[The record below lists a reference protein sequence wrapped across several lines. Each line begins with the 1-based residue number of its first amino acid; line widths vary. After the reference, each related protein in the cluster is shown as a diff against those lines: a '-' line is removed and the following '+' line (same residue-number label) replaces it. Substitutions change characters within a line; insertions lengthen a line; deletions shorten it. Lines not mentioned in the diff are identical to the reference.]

1 MITGLRIHG
10 MVSMNMQ
17 TQANPSGDRVPDIKT
32 PISEHRGH
40 PVNSTDVGVY
50 YSRTDN
56 LVVQGRVLS
65 DQEQIQKLADAMRS
79 VGPGKVMLI
88 EASGPRDG
96 DYTDDLRRTL
106 PAALALVPPGQR
118 PEIRLFVS
126 DGRPVVGDQNNPN
139 GPYND
144 FATFLQGQDRN
155 RPGSGTVQTD
165 SSQSV
170 PRAVPNW
177 NNPAVV
183 DFFIENR
190 VQPAVQLA
198 KDLGIGSVMVDD
210 HIGIPPGTSMDA
222 FKRVNGFNDSQVQN
236 AITGA
241 YERVL
246 GTIDSAGLN
255 TGISSAADPQGSLR
269 MGIDMARLAPRSDV
283 VEIQG
288 YRPTVD
294 GVQRMA
300 DNLYENISNNFE
312 RYRGV
317 DEFRVALATR
327 ANGQDI
333 SAGTLQ
339 GQQAVVDRL
348 EERLGDLYRQKG
360 ATPPEVNSSLWAHQ
374 HFFEDPTLRRG
385 DEGQR
390 VTRLQEALNGA
401 GIRVNG
407 EPLPTSGNFLDM
419 TKTAVEQYQRQS
431 GLTVTGEANKETQV
445 ALGIHPGLPFVQ
457 NPQQSPQQP
466 QTPPTTEQPTT
477 PAPIQSEPKLS
488 PGAGAQADKPPTTT
502 QTPPPVQADKPPAPA
517 NIDPQPPAQTDKP
530 QPPVNTAP
538 VAQAD
543 KPPAPAITDPQPLA
557 QTDKSPTTTQ
567 TPPPVQADKPPA
579 PANTDTQPLAQ
590 TGKPSTITQI
600 PSPAQTDRPS
610 VPVNVD
616 PQPPAQTDKP
626 LISNPNHPDNRLYQ
640 QALSNLEQLGP
651 SGGFKSRE
659 DLEKAAAAVAVDAKA
674 TGLKEID
681 HISKTNAPNGQSY
694 LVAVQGDPTNPA
706 AKSSYIDYNQAT
718 NQTVAQSTG
727 MAESQKP
734 AVQAQSVPQTEL
746 PMQDMNKVALGAR

>member
-1 MITGLRIHG
+1 
-10 MVSMNMQ
+10 MNTRTQ
-17 TQANPSGDRVPDIKT
+17 PEQAQANPNGDRVPDIRT
-32 PISEHRGH
+32 PISENRGH
-40 PVNSTDVGVY
+40 PVNSADVGVY

-65 DQEQIQKLADAMRS
+65 DQEQIEKLADAMRS
-79 VGPGKVMLI
+79 VGPGKVMLL

-106 PAALALVPPGQR
+106 PAALALVPAEQR

-126 DGRPVVGDQNNPN
+126 DGRPVIGDQNNPN

-155 RPGSGTVQTD
+155 RAGSGTVQTD
-165 SSQSV
+165 SSQSLA
-170 PRAVPNW
+170 RAVPNW

-198 KDLGIGSVMVDD
+198 RDMGIGTVVVDD
-210 HIGIPPGTSMDA
+210 HIGIPPGPSMDA
-222 FKRVNGFNDSQVQN
+222 FKRANGFNDSQAQN

-294 GVQRMA
+294 GVQKMA
-300 DNLYENISNNFE
+300 DNFYNNISENFE
-312 RYRGV
+312 KYRGV
-317 DEFRVALATR
+317 DEFRIALATR

-390 VTRLQEALNGA
+390 VTRLQEALNNA

-419 TKTAVEQYQRQS
+419 TKAAVEQYQRQS
-431 GLTVTGEANKETQV
+431 GLPVTGEANKDTQV
-445 ALGIHPGLPFVQ
+445 ALGIHPGLQFVQ
-457 NPQQSPQQP
+457 NSQQSPPQP
-466 QTPPTTEQPTT
+466 QTPPTSEQPTT
-477 PAPIQSEPKLS
+477 PAPITPALNQSEPKSS
-488 PGAGAQADKPPTTT
+488 PQTDTPPSAVQTPPPAQADRPPAPANTDPQPPAQADKP
-502 QTPPPVQADKPPAPA
+502 QPPANTAPAAPADKPPALT
-517 NIDPQPPAQTDKP
+517 NTDPQPSAQTDKP
-530 QPPVNTAP
+530 QPPANTAP
-538 VAQAD
+538 
-543 KPPAPAITDPQPLA
+543 
-557 QTDKSPTTTQ
+557 S
-567 TPPPVQADKPPA
+567 
-579 PANTDTQPLAQ
+579 
-590 TGKPSTITQI
+590 
-600 PSPAQTDRPS
+600 AQTDRP
-610 VPVNVD
+610 PAPTNTD
-616 PQPPAQTDKP
+616 PQPPTQTDKP
-626 LISNPNHPDNRLYQ
+626 AISNPNHPDNRLYQ
-640 QALSNLEQLGP
+640 QAMSNLEQLGP
-651 SGGFKSRE
+651 SGGFRSRE
-659 DLEKAAAAVAVDAKA
+659 DMEKAAAAVAVDAKA
-674 TGLKEID
+674 TGLKDID
-681 HISKTNAPNGQSY
+681 HISKTTAPNGQSY

-718 NQTVAQSTG
+718 TQTVAQSTS

-734 AVQAQSVPQTEL
+734 AVQAQPAPQTEQ
-746 PMQDMNKVALGAR
+746 PMQETNRVATGGR

>member
-1 MITGLRIHG
+1 
-10 MVSMNMQ
+10 MNMQ
-17 TQANPSGDRVPDIKT
+17 TQPEQAQANPGGERVPDIKT
-32 PISEHRGH
+32 PISENRSH
-40 PVNSTDVGVY
+40 PVNSADVGVY

-65 DQEQIQKLADAMRS
+65 DQEQIEKLADAMRS

-106 PAALALVPPGQR
+106 PAALELVPPAQR

-126 DGRPVVGDQNNPN
+126 DGRPVVGDQSNPN

-165 SSQSV
+165 SSQSLA
-170 PRAVPNW
+170 RAVPNW

-198 KDLGIGSVMVDD
+198 RDLGIGSVMVDD
-210 HIGIPPGTSMDA
+210 HIGIPPGPAMDA
-222 FKRVNGFNDSQVQN
+222 FKRVNGFNNDSQAQN

-300 DNLYENISNNFE
+300 DNLYDNISNNFE

-317 DEFRVALATR
+317 DEFRIALATR
-327 ANGQDI
+327 ANGEDI

-390 VTRLQEALNGA
+390 VTQLQEALNGA

-407 EPLPTSGNFLDM
+407 EPLPTTGNYLDM

-431 GLTVTGEANKETQV
+431 GLAVTGEANKETQV

-457 NPQQSPQQP
+457 NQQQSPQQP
-466 QTPPTTEQPTT
+466 QTPPATEQPTT
-477 PAPIQSEPKLS
+477 PAPTQSDPRLS
-488 PGAGAQADKPPTTT
+488 PGAGAPADGVPRQEAPANTSPQPPAQTDSPPTTTQAPPPVQAERPSAPAITDPQPPAQTDRPPTTT
-502 QTPPPVQADKPPAPA
+502 QTPPP
-517 NIDPQPPAQTDKP
+517 
-530 QPPVNTAP
+530 
-538 VAQAD
+538 AQAER
-543 KPPAPAITDPQPLA
+543 PSAPGITDPQPPV
-557 QTDKSPTTTQ
+557 QTDRPPTITQ
-567 TPPPVQADKPPA
+567 TP
-579 PANTDTQPLAQ
+579 T
-590 TGKPSTITQI
+590 
-600 PSPAQTDRPS
+600 PAQTDRPAI
-610 VPVNVD
+610 PVNAE
-616 PQPPAQTDKP
+616 PQPSTQTDRP

-651 SGGFKSRE
+651 GGGFKSRE

-674 TGLKEID
+674 TGLNEID
-681 HISKTNAPNGQSY
+681 HISKTTAPNGQSY

-718 NQTVAQSTG
+718 SQTVAQSTG

-734 AVQAQSVPQTEL
+734 AVQAQSVPQTDL
-746 PMQDMNKVALGAR
+746 PTQDMNKVALGGR

>member
-17 TQANPSGDRVPDIKT
+17 TQSEQTQANPSGERVPDIKT

-126 DGRPVVGDQNNPN
+126 DGRPVIGDQNNPN

-190 VQPAVQLA
+190 VRPAVQLA

-210 HIGIPPGTSMDA
+210 HIGIPPGPSMDA

-246 GTIDSAGLN
+246 GTIDSAGLD

-517 NIDPQPPAQTDKP
+517 NTDTQPPAQ
-530 QPPVNTAP
+530 
-538 VAQAD
+538 AD
-543 KPPAPAITDPQPLA
+543 
-557 QTDKSPTTTQ
+557 
-567 TPPPVQADKPPA
+567 
-579 PANTDTQPLAQ
+579 
-590 TGKPSTITQI
+590 KPSTITQI

-718 NQTVAQSTG
+718 NQTVAQSTS

>member
-1 MITGLRIHG
+1 
-10 MVSMNMQ
+10 MNAQ
-17 TQANPSGDRVPDIKT
+17 TQPNPSGERVPDIKT
-32 PISEHRGH
+32 PISEHRSH

-65 DQEQIQKLADAMRS
+65 DQQQIEKLADAMRS
-79 VGPGKVMLI
+79 VGPGKVMLL

-155 RPGSGTVQTD
+155 RAGSGTVQTD

-183 DFFIENR
+183 DFFVENR
-190 VQPAVQLA
+190 VQPAVKLA

-210 HIGIPPGTSMDA
+210 HIGIPPGPSMDA
-222 FKRVNGFNDSQVQN
+222 FKRVNGFNDSQTQN

-294 GVQRMA
+294 GVQKMA
-300 DNLYENISNNFE
+300 DNLYDNISNNFE

-317 DEFRVALATR
+317 DEFRIALATR

-333 SAGTLQ
+333 AAGTLQ

-360 ATPPEVNSSLWAHQ
+360 AKPPEVNSSLWAHQ

-390 VTRLQEALNGA
+390 VTRLQEALNNA
-401 GIRVNG
+401 GIRVKG

-431 GLTVTGEANKETQV
+431 GLAVTGEANKETQV

-466 QTPPTTEQPTT
+466 QTPPATAQPTT
-477 PAPIQSEPKLS
+477 PAPTQSDPKSSLQTDPPVTTTQVPPPAPIS
-488 PGAGAQADKPPTTT
+488 TDPQSSAQTEKRQPPVTPAAAQADKPAAPTSTDPQPPAQADKPPTIT
-502 QTPPPVQADKPPAPA
+502 QT
-517 NIDPQPPAQTDKP
+517 
-530 QPPVNTAP
+530 
-538 VAQAD
+538 
-543 KPPAPAITDPQPLA
+543 
-557 QTDKSPTTTQ
+557 
-567 TPPPVQADKPPA
+567 
-579 PANTDTQPLAQ
+579 
-590 TGKPSTITQI
+590 
-600 PSPAQTDRPS
+600 PSPAQTDRPAA
-610 VPVNVD
+610 PVNIN
-616 PQPPAQTDKP
+616 PQTPTQTDKP
-626 LISNPNHPDNRLYQ
+626 LISSPDYPDKGLHKLYN
-640 QALSNLEQLGP
+640 QAVANLEQLGP

-659 DLEKAAAAVAVDAKA
+659 DLEKAAVA
-674 TGLKEID
+674 EIGRA
-681 HISKTNAPNGQSY
+681 H
-694 LVAVQGDPTNPA
+694 V
-706 AKSSYIDYNQAT
+706 
-718 NQTVAQSTG
+718 
-727 MAESQKP
+727 
-734 AVQAQSVPQTEL
+734 
-746 PMQDMNKVALGAR
+746 

>member
-1 MITGLRIHG
+1 
-10 MVSMNMQ
+10 MN
-17 TQANPSGDRVPDIKT
+17 TQAKANPSGERVPDIKT

-65 DQEQIQKLADAMRS
+65 DQQQIEKLADAMRS

-144 FATFLQGQDRN
+144 FATFLQQQDRN
-155 RPGSGTVQTD
+155 KPGSGTVQTD

-183 DFFIENR
+183 DFFIEKR

-198 KDLGIGSVMVDD
+198 KDLGIGAVMVDD
-210 HIGIPPGTSMDA
+210 HIGIPPGPSMDA
-222 FKRVNGFNDSQVQN
+222 FKRVNGFNDSQTQN

-294 GVQRMA
+294 GVQKMA
-300 DNLYENISNNFE
+300 DNLYDNISNNFE

-317 DEFRVALATR
+317 DEFRIALATR

-333 SAGTLQ
+333 AAGTLQ

-348 EERLGDLYRQKG
+348 EERLGELYRQKG

-419 TKTAVEQYQRQS
+419 TKQAVEQYQRQS

-445 ALGIHPGLPFVQ
+445 ALGIHPGLRFVQ
-457 NPQQSPQQP
+457 NQQQSPQQP
-466 QTPPTTEQPTT
+466 QTPPTTAQPTT
-477 PAPIQSEPKLS
+477 PAPTQSESKLS
-488 PGAGAQADKPPTTT
+488 LGTGAPADGVPRPVDDVRKRQEPLTSTDPQPPAQADKPPTTT
-502 QTPPPVQADKPPAPA
+502 QTPPPA
-517 NIDPQPPAQTDKP
+517 
-530 QPPVNTAP
+530 
-538 VAQAD
+538 
-543 KPPAPAITDPQPLA
+543 
-557 QTDKSPTTTQ
+557 
-567 TPPPVQADKPPA
+567 QADKPPA
-579 PANTDTQPLAQ
+579 PANTDP
-590 TGKPSTITQI
+590 
-600 PSPAQTDRPS
+600 RPS
-610 VPVNVD
+610 
-616 PQPPAQTDKP
+616 AQTDKP
-626 LISNPNHPDNRLYQ
+626 QPPANTAPAAQADKPPAPANTDPQLPTQTAKLLISNPNHPDNRLYQ
-640 QALSNLEQLGP
+640 QAISSLEQLGP

-674 TGLKEID
+674 TGLKAID

-706 AKSSYIDYNQAT
+706 AKSAYIDYNQAT
-718 NQTVAQSTG
+718 SQTVAQSTS

-734 AVQAQSVPQTEL
+734 VVHAQSVPQAE
-746 PMQDMNKVALGAR
+746 PSMQDTNKAAPAVRMNA

>member
-1 MITGLRIHG
+1 MIGGLRIHG
-10 MVSMNMQ
+10 TVSMNMQ
-17 TQANPSGDRVPDIKT
+17 AQANPSGERVPDIKT

-126 DGRPVVGDQNNPN
+126 DGRPVIGDQNNPN

-144 FATFLQGQDRN
+144 FATFLQQQDRN
-155 RPGSGTVQTD
+155 KPGSGTVQTD
-165 SSQSV
+165 NSQSV

-183 DFFIENR
+183 DFFVENR
-190 VQPAVQLA
+190 VQPAVKLA

-210 HIGIPPGTSMDA
+210 HIGIPPGPSMDA
-222 FKRVNGFNDSQVQN
+222 FKRVNGFNDTQVQN

-269 MGIDMARLAPRSDV
+269 MGIDMARLAPRADV

-294 GVQRMA
+294 GVQKMA
-300 DNLYENISNNFE
+300 DNLYDNISNNFE

-317 DEFRVALATR
+317 DEFRIALATR

-348 EERLGDLYRQKG
+348 EERLGELYRQKG
-360 ATPPEVNSSLWAHQ
+360 ATPPEVNCSLWAHQ

-431 GLTVTGEANKETQV
+431 GLAVTGEANKETQV

-457 NPQQSPQQP
+457 NQQQTPQQP
-466 QTPPTTEQPTT
+466 QTPPTTGQPTT
-477 PAPIQSEPKLS
+477 LAPTQSDPKLS
-488 PGAGAQADKPPTTT
+488 PGAGVPAGGVPRQGDDVRKRQEALTNTDPQPPAQADKPPTTI
-502 QTPPPVQADKPPAPA
+502 QTPPPVQADKPPAP
-517 NIDPQPPAQTDKP
+517 
-530 QPPVNTAP
+530 
-538 VAQAD
+538 
-543 KPPAPAITDPQPLA
+543 
-557 QTDKSPTTTQ
+557 
-567 TPPPVQADKPPA
+567 
-579 PANTDTQPLAQ
+579 
-590 TGKPSTITQI
+590 
-600 PSPAQTDRPS
+600 
-610 VPVNVD
+610 VNVD
-616 PQPPAQTDKP
+616 PQPPTQTDKP
-626 LISNPNHPDNRLYQ
+626 LISNSNHPDNRLYQ
-640 QALSNLEQLGP
+640 QAITNLEQLGP

-674 TGLKEID
+674 TGLNQID

-706 AKSSYIDYNQAT
+706 AKSAYIDYNQAT
-718 NQTVAQSTG
+718 SQTVAQSTS

-746 PMQDMNKVALGAR
+746 PMQDTNKVALGVR

>member
-1 MITGLRIHG
+1 
-10 MVSMNMQ
+10 MNTRTQ
-17 TQANPSGDRVPDIKT
+17 PEQAQANPNGERVPDIRT
-32 PISEHRGH
+32 PISEHRSH
-40 PVNSTDVGVY
+40 PVNSADVGVY

-65 DQEQIQKLADAMRS
+65 DQEQIEKLADAMRS

-106 PAALALVPPGQR
+106 PAAMALVPPGQR

-144 FATFLQGQDRN
+144 FATFLQEQDRN

-165 SSQSV
+165 SSQSLA
-170 PRAVPNW
+170 RAVPNW

-198 KDLGIGSVMVDD
+198 RDLGIGSVMVDD
-210 HIGIPPGTSMDA
+210 HIGIPPGPSMDA
-222 FKRVNGFNDSQVQN
+222 FKRVNGFNDSQAQN

-300 DNLYENISNNFE
+300 DNLYDNISNNFE

-317 DEFRVALATR
+317 DEFRIALATR
-327 ANGQDI
+327 ANGEDI

-390 VTRLQEALNGA
+390 VIRLQEALNEA

-407 EPLPTSGNFLDM
+407 EPLPTSGSFLDM
-419 TKTAVEQYQRQS
+419 TKAAVEQYQRQS
-431 GLTVTGEANKETQV
+431 GLAVTGEANKETQV

-457 NPQQSPQQP
+457 NQPQSPQQS
-466 QTPPTTEQPTT
+466 QTPPATEQPATPAPTT
-477 PAPIQSEPKLS
+477 PAPTTPMPTTPAPTQTEPRS
-488 PGAGAQADKPPTTT
+488 PPQADTPAPTT
-502 QTPPPVQADKPPAPA
+502 QIPPPAPA
-517 NIDPQPPAQTDKP
+517 NIDPQP
-530 QPPVNTAP
+530 
-538 VAQAD
+538 
-543 KPPAPAITDPQPLA
+543 
-557 QTDKSPTTTQ
+557 S
-567 TPPPVQADKPPA
+567 
-579 PANTDTQPLAQ
+579 
-590 TGKPSTITQI
+590 
-600 PSPAQTDRPS
+600 
-610 VPVNVD
+610 
-616 PQPPAQTDKP
+616 AQTDKP

-640 QALSNLEQLGP
+640 HAISNLEQLGP
-651 SGGFKSRE
+651 SGGFRSRE

-681 HISKTNAPNGQSY
+681 HISKTVAPNGQSY
-694 LVAVQGDPTNPA
+694 LVAVQGDPANPA
-706 AKSSYIDYNQAT
+706 AKSAYIDYNQAT
-718 NQTVAQSTG
+718 SQTVAQSSS
-727 MAESQKP
+727 MAEPHKV
-734 AVQAQSVPQTEL
+734 AVQAQSVAQAE
-746 PMQDMNKVALGAR
+746 PMQDTNRVAMGAR

>member
-1 MITGLRIHG
+1 MMAGLRIHG

-17 TQANPSGDRVPDIKT
+17 TQTNPGGERIPDIRT
-32 PISEHRGH
+32 PISENRGH
-40 PVNSTDVGVY
+40 PVNSADVGVY

-65 DQEQIQKLADAMRS
+65 DQEQIEKLADAMRS
-79 VGPGKVMLI
+79 VGPGKVMLL

-106 PAALALVPPGQR
+106 PAALALVPPDQR

-126 DGRPVVGDQNNPN
+126 DGRPVVGDRNNPN

-144 FATFLQGQDRN
+144 FATFLQEQDRN
-155 RPGSGTVQTD
+155 RAGSGTVQTD
-165 SSQSV
+165 SSQSLA
-170 PRAVPNW
+170 RAVPNW

-198 KDLGIGSVMVDD
+198 RDLGIGSVMVDD
-210 HIGIPPGTSMDA
+210 HIGIPPGPSMDA
-222 FKRVNGFNDSQVQN
+222 FKRVNGFNDSQAQN

-255 TGISSAADPQGSLR
+255 TGISSAAEPQGSLR

-288 YRPTVD
+288 YRPTVE

-300 DNLYENISNNFE
+300 DNLYDNISNNFE

-317 DEFRVALATR
+317 DEFRIALATR
-327 ANGQDI
+327 ANGEDI

-348 EERLGDLYRQKG
+348 EERLGELYRQKG

-390 VTRLQEALNGA
+390 VSRLQEALNDA

-407 EPLPTSGNFLDM
+407 EPLPTTGNFLDM
-419 TKTAVEQYQRQS
+419 TKAAVEQYQRQS
-431 GLTVTGEANKETQV
+431 GLAVTGEANKETQV

-457 NPQQSPQQP
+457 NNQQSPQQP
-466 QTPPTTEQPTT
+466 QTPPTAEQPTT
-477 PAPIQSEPKLS
+477 PAPTIPV
-488 PGAGAQADKPPTTT
+488 
-502 QTPPPVQADKPPAPA
+502 PPPVPT
-517 NIDPQPPAQTDKP
+517 NTDPQPPAQTDRP
-530 QPPVNTAP
+530 QPPANPAP
-538 VAQAD
+538 AAPTD
-543 KPPAPAITDPQPLA
+543 RPPAPT
-557 QTDKSPTTTQ
+557 
-567 TPPPVQADKPPA
+567 
-579 PANTDTQPLAQ
+579 NT
-590 TGKPSTITQI
+590 
-600 PSPAQTDRPS
+600 
-610 VPVNVD
+610 D
-616 PQPPAQTDKP
+616 PQPPAQTDRPQPPANPAPAAPTDRPPSPTNIDPQPSTQTDRP
-626 LISNPNHPDNRLYQ
+626 LISDPNHPDNRLYQ

-674 TGLKEID
+674 TGLNEID
-681 HISKTNAPNGQSY
+681 HISKTTAPNGQSY
-694 LVAVQGDPTNPA
+694 LVAVQGDPTDPA

-718 NQTVAQSTG
+718 SQTVAQSTG

-734 AVQAQSVPQTEL
+734 AVQAQSAPQTEL
-746 PMQDMNKVALGAR
+746 PMQDTNKVALAAR

>member
-1 MITGLRIHG
+1 
-10 MVSMNMQ
+10 MNAQ
-17 TQANPSGDRVPDIKT
+17 TQPNPSGERVPDIKT
-32 PISEHRGH
+32 PISENQGH
-40 PVNSTDVGVY
+40 PVNSRDVGVY

-65 DQEQIQKLADAMRS
+65 DQEQIEKLADAMRS

-106 PAALALVPPGQR
+106 PAALQLVPPEQR

-126 DGRPVVGDQNNPN
+126 DGRPVVGDQSNPN

-155 RPGSGTVQTD
+155 KAGSGTVQTD
-165 SSQSV
+165 SSQSL

-198 KDLGIGSVMVDD
+198 KDLGIGTVVVDD

-222 FKRVNGFNDSQVQN
+222 FKRVNGFNDSQAQN
-236 AITGA
+236 TITSA

-269 MGIDMARLAPRSDV
+269 MGIDIARLAPRSDV

-294 GVQRMA
+294 GVQKMA
-300 DNLYENISNNFE
+300 DNLYDNISNNFE
-312 RYRGV
+312 KYRGV
-317 DEFRVALATR
+317 DEFRIALATR

-333 SAGTLQ
+333 AAGTLQ

-390 VTRLQEALNGA
+390 VTRLQEALNNA

-419 TKTAVEQYQRQS
+419 TKSAVEQYQRQS

-445 ALGIHPGLPFVQ
+445 ALGIHPGLQFVQ
-457 NPQQSPQQP
+457 NQQQSAPQP
-466 QTPPTTEQPTT
+466 QPQPQPTTEQPTT
-477 PAPIQSEPKLS
+477 PAPTQSQPKS
-488 PGAGAQADKPPTTT
+488 PPQTDTPAPTTPAPPPAQADR
-502 QTPPPVQADKPPAPA
+502 PPAPTS
-517 NIDPQPPAQTDKP
+517 IDPQPSAQTDK
-530 QPPVNTAP
+530 QPPPATTAP
-538 VAQAD
+538 A
-543 KPPAPAITDPQPLA
+543 
-557 QTDKSPTTTQ
+557 
-567 TPPPVQADKPPA
+567 VQMDKPPA
-579 PANTDTQPLAQ
+579 PANTDPQPTAQVDRPPPVTQTPPPVQAERPPAPANTDPQAPAQ
-590 TGKPSTITQI
+590 ADRPPTITQA
-600 PSPAQTDRPS
+600 PSPAQTDRPAA
-610 VPVNVD
+610 PANVE
-616 PQPPAQTDKP
+616 PQPSMPTDKT
-626 LISNPNHPDNRLYQ
+626 LISSPNHPDNRLYQ
-640 QALSNLEQLGP
+640 QAMSNLEQLGP

-681 HISKTNAPNGQSY
+681 HISKTIAPNGQSY

-706 AKSSYIDYNQAT
+706 AKSAYIDYNQAT
-718 NQTVAQSTG
+718 SQTVAQSTG

-734 AVQAQSVPQTEL
+734 AAQAQSVAHSEL
-746 PMQDMNKVALGAR
+746 PTQEMNKKALSVG

>member
-1 MITGLRIHG
+1 

-17 TQANPSGDRVPDIKT
+17 TQAEPAQSNPSGERIPDIRT
-32 PISEHRGH
+32 PISENRGH
-40 PVNSTDVGVY
+40 PVNSADVGVY

-65 DQEQIQKLADAMRS
+65 DQEQIEKLADAMRS

-126 DGRPVVGDQNNPN
+126 DGRPVIGDQNSPN

-144 FATFLQGQDRN
+144 FATFLQEQDRN
-155 RPGSGTVQTD
+155 RAGSGTVQTD
-165 SSQSV
+165 GSQSLA
-170 PRAVPNW
+170 RAVPNW

-198 KDLGIGSVMVDD
+198 RDLGISSVMVDD
-210 HIGIPPGTSMDA
+210 HIGIPPGPSMDA
-222 FKRVNGFNDSQVQN
+222 FKRVNGFNDSQAQN

-246 GTIDSAGLN
+246 GTIDSAGLD

-300 DNLYENISNNFE
+300 DNLYDNISNNFE

-327 ANGQDI
+327 ANGEDI
-333 SAGTLQ
+333 SASTLQ

-348 EERLGDLYRQKG
+348 EERLGELYRQKG

-390 VTRLQEALNGA
+390 VTRLQEALNDA

-419 TKTAVEQYQRQS
+419 TKAAVEQYQRQS
-431 GLTVTGEANKETQV
+431 GLAVTGEANKETQV

-457 NPQQSPQQP
+457 NQQQNQQPSPQQT
-466 QTPPTTEQPTT
+466 QTPPTSEQPATPAPTT
-477 PAPIQSEPKLS
+477 PAPATPA
-488 PGAGAQADKPPTTT
+488 PT
-502 QTPPPVQADKPPAPA
+502 QTEPRSP
-517 NIDPQPPAQTDKP
+517 PQPDTPASTPQAQT
-530 QPPVNTAP
+530 
-538 VAQAD
+538 
-543 KPPAPAITDPQPLA
+543 PA
-557 QTDKSPTTTQ
+557 
-567 TPPPVQADKPPA
+567 PA
-579 PANTDTQPLAQ
+579 PANTDPQPPAHADRPQ
-590 TGKPSTITQI
+590 P
-600 PSPAQTDRPS
+600 PANPAPAAQTDRP
-610 VPVNVD
+610 PAPANLD
-616 PQPPAQTDKP
+616 PQPSAHTDKP
-626 LISNPNHPDNRLYQ
+626 LISNADHPDNRLYR

-651 SGGFKSRE
+651 GAGFRSRE

-681 HISKTNAPNGQSY
+681 HISKTVAPNGQSY

-706 AKSSYIDYNQAT
+706 AKSSFIDYNQAT
-718 NQTVAQSTG
+718 SQTVAQSTG
-727 MAESQKP
+727 MAEPHKS
-734 AVQAQSVPQTEL
+734 AAQAQSVAQAE
-746 PMQDMNKVALGAR
+746 PMQDANRVALGAR

>member
-1 MITGLRIHG
+1 
-10 MVSMNMQ
+10 MNMQ
-17 TQANPSGDRVPDIKT
+17 TQSEPAQANPGRERIPDIRT
-32 PISEHRGH
+32 PISENRGH
-40 PVNSTDVGVY
+40 PVNSADVGVY

-65 DQEQIQKLADAMRS
+65 DQEQIEKLADAMRS
-79 VGPGKVMLI
+79 VGPGKVMLL

-106 PAALALVPPGQR
+106 PAALALVPPDQR

-126 DGRPVVGDQNNPN
+126 DGRPVIGDRDNPN

-144 FATFLQGQDRN
+144 FATFLQEQDRS

-198 KDLGIGSVMVDD
+198 RDLGIGSVMVDD

-294 GVQRMA
+294 AVQRMA
-300 DNLYENISNNFE
+300 DNLYDNISNNFE

-327 ANGQDI
+327 ANGEDI

-339 GQQAVVDRL
+339 GQQAVIDRL
-348 EERLGDLYRQKG
+348 EERLGELYRQKG

-390 VTRLQEALNGA
+390 VTRLQEALNDA

-419 TKTAVEQYQRQS
+419 TKAAVEQYQRQS
-431 GLTVTGEANKETQV
+431 GLAVTGEANKETQV

-457 NPQQSPQQP
+457 NPQQNQQPSPQQP
-466 QTPPTTEQPTT
+466 QTPPTSEQPATPASAT
-477 PAPIQSEPKLS
+477 PTPTPTPARTEPGSPLQPDAPAPIPR
-488 PGAGAQADKPPTTT
+488 
-502 QTPPPVQADKPPAPA
+502 
-517 NIDPQPPAQTDKP
+517 PQ
-530 QPPVNTAP
+530 VNA
-538 VAQAD
+538 
-543 KPPAPAITDPQPLA
+543 
-557 QTDKSPTTTQ
+557 
-567 TPPPVQADKPPA
+567 
-579 PANTDTQPLAQ
+579 
-590 TGKPSTITQI
+590 
-600 PSPAQTDRPS
+600 
-610 VPVNVD
+610 D

-626 LISNPNHPDNRLYQ
+626 LISDPNHPDNRLYR

-651 SGGFKSRE
+651 GGGFRSRE

-681 HISKTNAPNGQSY
+681 HISRTVAPNGQSY

-706 AKSSYIDYNQAT
+706 AKSSFIDYQQAT
-718 NQTVAQSTG
+718 SQTVAQSSS
-727 MAESQKP
+727 MAEPQKS
-734 AVQAQSVPQTEL
+734 AVQAQSVAQAE
-746 PMQDMNKVALGAR
+746 PMQDANRVAMGAR